1 MARKRSQHRDRR
13 PPLPAAA
20 EPSVIGRRRKWWI
33 AAALLV
39 ITAGAF
45 VAWSRRPRSAESVV
59 EPSASGAPVANV
71 PEATPP
77 VPSARGARDSA
88 SGGAAPAEPLPRV
101 VTPAAQAQ
109 ETQQQQGLMPQ
120 HDGWQSEQLAELAD
134 QQLKQLL
141 HHAGRGLAGGMAEL
155 AEMLDSDFACSPLRP
170 AQLERVYRDDT
181 VVVLRATAA
190 ALRSASPDRG
200 SAGLSRSLATLQATL
215 GSDSQLDALAKI
227 YQVQR
232 QENVLAVK
240 VRVELNARPPGR
252 RAQIRSDWDC
262 LWTVRGDDLRLSAI
276 RVSDYEEAI
285 ARYADIDWFVDC
297 TQAALGHNA
306 SYHDQLLPGLDYWL
320 QRVERAHRMHV
331 FMASGIAVGDANGD
345 NLEDLHVCQPG
356 GLPNRLYLQN
366 QDGTATDVSMRA
378 RVDWLDSTSSALF
391 VDLDNDGDQDLV
403 LATLSGLLVMQNDGA
418 ARFDLVGT
426 LPTGGGDMQSLSAA
440 DYDNDGDLDLYICLN
455 FPKVT
460 SETGETGDQASTFV
474 YHDANDGAPN
484 RLFRNE
490 FVPGGSWHFTDVTQ
504 SSGLDVDNRRHSL
517 AAAWEDYDND
527 GDQDLYVAND
537 YGQNCLY
544 RNDGGQFVNV
554 AGQAGVVDFGSG
566 MSVSWADYNRDGQ
579 MDLYVGNMFSSAGS
593 RITTQPQF
601 RPGADATTRSILRR
615 FAKGN
620 SLFQNGGQGT
630 FQDVG
635 AAAGVEMARWAWS
648 SLFLDLNNS
657 GWEDILVANGYI
669 TTEDT
674 GDL

>member
-1 MARKRSQHRDRR
+1 
-13 PPLPAAA
+13 
-20 EPSVIGRRRKWWI
+20 VIGRRRKWWVI
-33 AAALLV
+33 AALLV
-39 ITAGAF
+39 LAVGAI
-45 VAWSRRPRSAESVV
+45 VAWPRRPRPAKSAAEPSGSSEPVASVPDAPPPV
-59 EPSASGAPVANV
+59 SPSASSG
-71 PEATPP
+71 
-77 VPSARGARDSA
+77 DSRN
-88 SGGAAPAEPLPRV
+88 GGAVPAAPQVAMAEPLPRL

-109 ETQQQQGLMPQ
+109 QTQQQRGLLPQ
-120 HDGWQSEQLAELAD
+120 HDGWQIEQLAELAD

-141 HHAGRGLAGGMAEL
+141 HDVGRESADGGGEL

-170 AQLERVYRDDT
+170 TQLERVYRDDT
-181 VVVLRATAA
+181 VLVQRATLAS
-190 ALRSASPDRG
+190 LRSASPDRG
-200 SAGLSRSLATLQATL
+200 SAGLLRSLATLQATL
-215 GSDSQLDALAKI
+215 GNDAQVDSLAKV

-232 QENVLAVK
+232 QDNVLAAK
-240 VRVELNARPPGR
+240 VRVEFNARPPGR

-262 LWTVRGDDLRLSAI
+262 LWTVRGEDLRLSAI

-285 ARYADIDWFVDC
+285 ARYADADWFVDS
-297 TQAALGHNA
+297 TAAALGHNA

-320 QRVERAHRMHV
+320 RRVERVHRMHV

-345 NLEDLHVCQPG
+345 DLEDLYVCQPG

-426 LPTGGGDMQSLSAA
+426 LPTGGADMQSLSAA

-460 SETGETGDQASTFV
+460 SETGDQANTFV

-484 RLFRNE
+484 HLFRNQ
-490 FVPGGSWHFTDVTQ
+490 FVPDGAWKFVDVTQ
-504 SSGLDVDNRRHSL
+504 STGLDVDNRRHSL

-544 RNDGGQFVNV
+544 RNDDGHFVNV
-554 AGQAGVVDFGSG
+554 ARQAGVVDFGSG

-601 RPGADATTRSILRR
+601 RPGVDANTRSILRR

-648 SLFLDLNNS
+648 SLFVDLNNS
-657 GWEDILVANGYI
+657 GWEDIIVANGYI
-669 TTEDT
+669 TTDDT